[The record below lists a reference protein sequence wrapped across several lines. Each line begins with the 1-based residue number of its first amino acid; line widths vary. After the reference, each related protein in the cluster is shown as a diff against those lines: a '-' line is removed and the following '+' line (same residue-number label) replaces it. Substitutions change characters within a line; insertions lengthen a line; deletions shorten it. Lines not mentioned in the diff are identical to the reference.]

1 MNLLASIKTASTTL
15 YHEFSSPLFDTV
27 EPSFPSSSSINR
39 KSYRHRFSL
48 EEIRASSPQMDLV
61 STFSPSLWAVPVKF
75 VMMGGSIAAL
85 VLDVMQEPSVWWLAY
100 FENWVWCSVLMYFL
114 ASFVACVKLA
124 TWPRDDAGLLVKSA
138 WVSSILYV

>member
-1 MNLLASIKTASTTL
+1 
-15 YHEFSSPLFDTV
+15 
-27 EPSFPSSSSINR
+27 
-39 KSYRHRFSL
+39 
-48 EEIRASSPQMDLV
+48 MDLV

-138 WVSSILYV
+138 WVSSIL